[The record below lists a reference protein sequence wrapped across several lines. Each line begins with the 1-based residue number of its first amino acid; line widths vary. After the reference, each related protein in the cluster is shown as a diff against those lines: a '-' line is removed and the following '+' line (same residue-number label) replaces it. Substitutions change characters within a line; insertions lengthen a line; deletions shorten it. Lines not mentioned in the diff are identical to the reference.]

1 MKFRTRLTIAFAVII
16 LLIISVELLV
26 SYLGATRNDQQV
38 AIRNLQATSRQV
50 SHTID
55 LLLQQASRDLAM
67 VSRSAFLKIGRAHV

>member
-1 MKFRTRLTIAFAVII
+1 M
-16 LLIISVELLV
+16 ELLV

-38 AIRNLQATSRQV
+38 AVRNLQSTSHQV

-67 VSRSAFLKIGRAHV
+67 VSRSAFLNESDRSIPSINRRLFDFRESSASLAT